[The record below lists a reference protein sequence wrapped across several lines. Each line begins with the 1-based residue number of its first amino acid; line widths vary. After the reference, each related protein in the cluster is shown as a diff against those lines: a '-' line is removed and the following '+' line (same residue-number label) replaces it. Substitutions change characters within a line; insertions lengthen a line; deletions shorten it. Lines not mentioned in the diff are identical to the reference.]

1 MGLIVLTGW
10 ELGIWAKLY
19 AVFIRFLVQRLNSCI
34 EKDITKKSLTLRGKE
49 ESIFSFIV
57 IVLVSLCCD
66 FIGIYPRKYEAPV
79 SFLVAL
85 CSVHK
90 SYFWDL
96 MRDHEDR
103 NCL

>member
-10 ELGIWAKLY
+10 ELGIWAKSY

-57 IVLVSLCCD
+57 IVLVSLCYD
-66 FIGIYPRKYEAPV
+66 FRGIYPRKYEAPV

>member
-1 MGLIVLTGW
+1 MGTW
-10 ELGIWAKLY
+10 NLY
-19 AVFIRFLVQRLNSCI
+19 AIFIRFLVESLNFPI
-34 EKDITKKSLTLRGKE
+34 EKEVNRKSLTLRGKE
-49 ESIFSFIV
+49 ESIFSFFDI
-57 IVLVSLCCD
+57 ILVSFCGGD
-66 FIGIYPRKYEAPV
+66 FRGIYPRKYEALV

-90 SYFWDL
+90 SYCWDL